1 MTMPACRLCG
11 AANPAPFLRLDHSPA
26 NISFMLRPDQ
36 FERDKP
42 ISLEILHCR
51 ECGFVQIQP
60 QFTEDFYHDY
70 LMTVSHSPQMQQY
83 QAGQAEDLVN
93 RFGLRGK
100 RVVEVGCGD
109 GNYLQ
114 HLQNAGADVCGNE
127 PSKRFREAALA
138 RGFTVHEGYVGR
150 QTPVPNG
157 PYDGFATR
165 QVMEHVPDVND
176 FLLGIRAS
184 LVPGAVGLIE
194 IPSLEQ
200 TMSGVRFYDFFSDHL
215 NYFSARTLRFACERN
230 GFEVLETTRGMNGE
244 YNVAIVRA
252 DPQFEYAGFRASV
265 DRVLGDLSAF
275 MKRCHAAGQ
284 RVAVW
289 GAGGKGVASMAVAEL
304 SGVAYVI
311 DSDPHKQ
318 GLHTPVCHF
327 PIVPPSHL
335 EQEPVDAIILT
346 AIAYRSEIL
355 RDLRERLQ
363 FKGPIAVLS
372 TRLEVLEK

>member
-1 MTMPACRLCG
+1 
-11 AANPAPFLRLDHSPA
+11 
-26 NISFMLRPDQ
+26 
-36 FERDKP
+36 
-42 ISLEILHCR
+42 
-51 ECGFVQIQP
+51 
-60 QFTEDFYHDY
+60 
-70 LMTVSHSPQMQQY
+70 
-83 QAGQAEDLVN
+83 
-93 RFGLRGK
+93 
-100 RVVEVGCGD
+100 
-109 GNYLQ
+109 
-114 HLQNAGADVCGNE
+114 
-127 PSKRFREAALA
+127 
-138 RGFTVHEGYVGR
+138 
-150 QTPVPNG
+150 
-157 PYDGFATR
+157 
-165 QVMEHVPDVND
+165 
-176 FLLGIRAS
+176 
-184 LVPGAVGLIE
+184 
-194 IPSLEQ
+194 
-200 TMSGVRFYDFFSDHL
+200 MSGVRFYDFFSDHL

-265 DRVLGDLSAF
+265 DQVLGDLSAF
-275 MKRCHAAGQ
+275 MERCHAAGH

-289 GAGGKGVASMAVAEL
+289 GAGGKGVASMAVAGL

-335 EQEPVDAIILT
+335 EKEPVDAIILT